1 MRNLRRTRHHGAE
14 VPTHAMNDIMFFLLL
29 FFLIISTMT
38 NPYMIKIF
46 TAGTGTLTEKEKKEK
61 KYELVVTAEKEY
73 VYNNQKVSVEELE
86 KLIVADHNMN
96 PEHMVLA
103 IDLHPD
109 VDIQEMIDVLS
120 LCTEAGIKFYLKDP
134 QA

>member
-46 TAGTGTLTEKEKKEK
+46 TAGTGTLTEREKKEK

-73 VYNNQKVSVEELE
+73 VYNNQKVSVEQLE

-120 LCTEAGIKFYLKDP
+120 LCTESGIKFYLKDP

>member
-46 TAGTGTLTEKEKKEK
+46 TAGGGMPKKEIDKNK

-73 VYNNQKVSVEELE
+73 IYNNQKVSVEELE